1 MLKTKPMFLEEDGK
15 AKFVVLSMRDYA
27 AIKEA
32 LEDAEDARI
41 LDQARRRGAGKP
53 RIPHEQILRE
63 FGLPPGRKP
72 CKA

>member
-15 AKFVVLSMRDYA
+15 AKFVVLSMRDYS
-27 AIKEA
+27 AIKAA
-32 LEDAEDARI
+32 LEDAEDWRI

-53 RIPHEQILRE
+53 RISHERIFAE
-63 FGLPPGRKP
+63 FGLKPGRKP